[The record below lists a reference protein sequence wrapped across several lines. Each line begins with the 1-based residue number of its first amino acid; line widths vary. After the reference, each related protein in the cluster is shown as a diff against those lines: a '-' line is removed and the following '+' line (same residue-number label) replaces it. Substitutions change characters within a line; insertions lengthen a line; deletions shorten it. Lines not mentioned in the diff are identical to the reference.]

1 MLGLILL
8 RPMTDTPEEEMLFV
22 SKATLSEFIVYDSC
36 AWTNDDVSVFCP
48 NHLVQQWQNE
58 IEKHTEPKLSVVAIT
73 TINSVKKYTPQD
85 VLNADVVIATFNLLQ
100 NKNYLKFPNGNDD
113 DTPKMRNARIKTT
126 LEVCK
131 DGS

>member
-1 MLGLILL
+1 M
-8 RPMTDTPEEEMLFV
+8 
-22 SKATLSEFIVYDSC
+22 
-36 AWTNDDVSVFCP
+36 
-48 NHLVQQWQNE
+48 QQWQNE

-113 DTPKMRNARIKTT
+113 DTPKMRNARIKTI
-126 LEVCK
+126 LEVCE
-131 DGS
+131 DGSYVLFTHT